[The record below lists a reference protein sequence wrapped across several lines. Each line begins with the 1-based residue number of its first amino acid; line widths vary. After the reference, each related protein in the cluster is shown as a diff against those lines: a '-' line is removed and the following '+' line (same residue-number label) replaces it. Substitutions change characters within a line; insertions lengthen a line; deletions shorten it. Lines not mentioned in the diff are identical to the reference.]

1 MSSRRRWGSLAIVA
15 ALALLVA
22 AVAGTSA
29 RGGSAAGKPITIGW
43 ALDLTKAM
51 APFDAPG
58 LVSAQL
64 EIKKINAAGGVNGRK
79 LQLKFV
85 NTQLDPKKTKQAAAS
100 LIAGGADVLFVTC
113 DVEYAAPAVQEGI
126 NHGKLTV
133 APCIGTD
140 QMGPRRFGAKGKLAF
155 STGNAAQDEGAAMA
169 EYALKRGWTTAQVVS
184 DNLLVYFRDVCKAF
198 EVRFQEKGGKIV
210 HKDGFVAGDKTIENV
225 ISRVN
230 GQSSNVVAFCDAFG
244 DLPTF
249 VGGMRSLGN
258 HTPILNSWGGDGNYW
273 YPKDPK
279 VTDYYYVTYASA
291 FGDDP
296 DPRVRAL
303 AAQMKKLG
311 KPPGSGAFVQGP
323 TAVEAVVAAIKR
335 AGGSTD
341 GAALAAQFEKFK
353 GLPTLSG
360 KISFSPQ
367 FHSVFGRTY
376 RVIKVTDNVPKVV
389 GEIKASSPAKIR

>member
-1 MSSRRRWGSLAIVA
+1 MTAARRWASLGAVL

-22 AVAGTSA
+22 AVAGTTA
-29 RGGSAAGKPITIGW
+29 RGGGSASKPIVIGW

-58 LVSAQL
+58 LTGAQL
-64 EIKKINAAGGVNGRK
+64 EIQKINAHGGVNGRK
-79 LQLKFV
+79 LQLKFI
-85 NTQLDPKKTKQAAAS
+85 NTQLDPKKTKQAAAD
-100 LIAGGADVLFVTC
+100 LIRKGADVLFVTC

-126 NHGKLTV
+126 NAGKLTV

-155 STGNAAQDEGAAMA
+155 STGNVAQDEGAAMA
-169 EYALKRGWTTAQVVS
+169 EYAINRGWKTAQVVS

-198 EVRFQEKGGKIV
+198 QVRFEEKGGKVV
-210 HKDGFVAGDKTIENV
+210 HTDGFVAGDKTIENV

-230 GQSSNVVAFCDAFG
+230 GQQSDVVAFCDAFG
-244 DLPTF
+244 DLPSF
-249 VGGMRSLGN
+249 VAGMRSLN
-258 HTPILNSWGGDGNYW
+258 NQTPIINSWGGDGNYW

-279 VTDYYYVTYASA
+279 VTNYYFVTFASA

-296 DPRVRAL
+296 DPAVRAL
-303 AAQMKKLG
+303 AAQMTKLG

-323 TAVEAVVAAIKR
+323 TAVDAVVAAIKK
-335 AGGSTD
+335 AGGSTN
-341 GAALAAQFEKFK
+341 GATLANVFEHFK

-367 FHSVFGRTY
+367 LHTVFGRTY

-389 GEIKASSPAKIR
+389 GEIKASSPAKIH

>member
-1 MSSRRRWGSLAIVA
+1 MTATRRWAFPALVL

-22 AVAGTSA
+22 AVAGTTA
-29 RGGSAAGKPITIGW
+29 RGSGAASKPIVIGW

-58 LVSAQL
+58 LTGAQL
-64 EIKKINAAGGVNGRK
+64 EIQKINAKGGVNGRK
-79 LQLKFV
+79 LQLKFI
-85 NTQLDPKKTKQAAAS
+85 NTQLDPKKTKQAAAD
-100 LIAGGADVLFVTC
+100 LIRQGADVLFVTC

-126 NHGKLTV
+126 NAGKLTV

-169 EYALKRGWTTAQVVS
+169 EYAIKQGWKTAQVVP

-230 GQSSNVVAFCDAFG
+230 NEKSDVVAFCDAFG

-249 VGGMRSLGN
+249 VAGMRSLGN
-258 HTPILNSWGGDGNYW
+258 QTPILNSWGGDGNYW
-273 YPKDPK
+273 YPKNPQ
-279 VTDYYYVTYASA
+279 VTNYYYVTYASA

-296 DPRVRAL
+296 NPTVRAL
-303 AAQMKKLG
+303 AAQMTKLG
-311 KPPGSGAFVQGP
+311 KAPGSGAFVQGP
-323 TAVEAVVAAIKR
+323 TAVEAVVAAIKK
-335 AGGSTD
+335 AGGSTN
-341 GAALAAQFEKFK
+341 GVKLANAMEHFK
-353 GLPTLSG
+353 GVETLSG
-360 KISFSPQ
+360 KISFSPAL
-367 FHSVFGRTY
+367 HSVFGRTY
-376 RVIKVTDNVPKVV
+376 RVIKVTDNKPKVV
-389 GEIKASSPAKIR
+389 GQIKASSPAKIH

>member
-1 MSSRRRWGSLAIVA
+1 MKAARRLAPLGLVL

-22 AVAGTSA
+22 AVAGTTA
-29 RGGSAAGKPITIGW
+29 RGSGAASKPIVIGW

-58 LVSAQL
+58 LTGAQL
-64 EIKKINAAGGVNGRK
+64 EIQKINAKGGVDGRK

-85 NTQLDPKKTKQAAAS
+85 NTQLDPKKTKQAAAD
-100 LIAGGADVLFVTC
+100 LIRKGADVLFVTC
-113 DVEYAAPAVQEGI
+113 DVEYAAPAVQEGL
-126 NHGKLTV
+126 NAGKLTI

-169 EYALKRGWTTAQVVS
+169 EYALKQGWKTAQVVP

-230 GQSSNVVAFCDAFG
+230 NEKSDVVAFCDAFG

-249 VGGMRSLGN
+249 VAGMRSLN
-258 HTPILNSWGGDGNYW
+258 NQTPILNSWGGDGNYW
-273 YPKDPK
+273 YPKNPQ
-279 VTDYYYVTYASA
+279 VTNYYYVTYASA

-296 DPRVRAL
+296 NPTVRAL
-303 AAQMKKLG
+303 AAQMTKLG

-323 TAVEAVVAAIKR
+323 TAVEAVVAAIKA
-335 AGGSTD
+335 AGGSTN
-341 GAALAAQFEKFK
+341 GAKLAAAMEHFK
-353 GLPTLSG
+353 GVPTLSG
-360 KISFSPQ
+360 KISFSPTL
-367 FHSVFGRTY
+367 HSVFGRTY
-376 RVIKVTDNVPKVV
+376 RVIKVTDNKPKVV
-389 GEIKASSPAKIR
+389 GQIKASSPAKIH

>member
-1 MSSRRRWGSLAIVA
+1 MTARRRWVSLAIVA
-15 ALALLVA
+15 ALVLLVA

-29 RGGSAAGKPITIGW
+29 RGGSAAKKPIVIGW

-64 EIKKINAAGGVNGRK
+64 EIKKINAAGGVDGRK
-79 LQLKFV
+79 LQLKYV

-100 LIAGGADVLFVTC
+100 LIAGAADVLFVTC

-126 NHGKLTV
+126 NHGKLVV

-140 QMGPRRFGAKGKLAF
+140 QMGPRRFGGKGKLAF
-155 STGNAAQDEGAAMA
+155 STGNVAQDEGAAMA
-169 EYALKRGWTTAQVVS
+169 EYAIKRGWTTAQVVS

-198 EVRFQEKGGKIV
+198 QVRFEEKGGKIV
-210 HKDGFVAGDKTIENV
+210 HTDGFVAGDKTIENV

-230 GQSSNVVAFCDAFG
+230 GEQAKVITFCDAFG

-249 VGGMRSLGN
+249 VAGIRSLGN

-303 AAQMKKLG
+303 AAQMTKLG

-323 TAVEAVVAAIKR
+323 TAVDAVVAAIKR
-335 AGGSTD
+335 SHGSTN
-341 GAALAAQFEKFK
+341 GATLAAQFEKFRN
-353 GLPTLSG
+353 LPTLSG

-367 FHSVFGRTY
+367 LHSVFGRTY
-376 RVIKVTDNVPKVV
+376 RVIQVTDNVPKVV